1 MPCVFCICHKV
12 SNQHLSWLVLCLT
25 VLVDVSNVCEVQ
37 KWVKAMIKDEK
48 E

>member
-12 SNQHLSWLVLCLT
+12 SNQYLSFLVLC
-25 VLVDVSNVCEVQ
+25 LVDVSNVCEVQ